1 MRIFEDFCFPFEG
14 FLFFR
19 LARHACPAGDSL
31 LSALEQ
37 ARNGKTK
44 GTGRHLRGKTALK
57 QAGTSAPRRAIH
69 HGQVTNSRAPTAA
82 GAPQND
88 RTDEDGS
95 DPAENDRAIRGYSR
109 GILFRAIPGLAAM
122 WSQKQKEVIPR
133 RGLTSCCCL
142 VGATG
147 FEPATPC
154 SQSRCAT
161 KLRHAP

>member
-109 GILFRAIPGLAAM
+109 GILAGRNVVAKTKRGYPTPWSNLLLLSGRSDWIRTSDPLLPKQVYSVSILAY
-122 WSQKQKEVIPR
+122 
-133 RGLTSCCCL
+133 L
-142 VGATG
+142 V
-147 FEPATPC
+147 
-154 SQSRCAT
+154 
-161 KLRHAP
+161 